1 MEMKNDLN
9 GLKEEAKI
17 YEREIL
23 SMLLEVSKSFTTD
36 EMTKE
41 KREENFSKIDELRE
55 KLKSVSKV
63 IEDIEHI
70 VEIGDF
76 CMDETVLIPI
86 NEIEAVEQEKINAV
100 FEEV

>member
-1 MEMKNDLN
+1 VKGADIMRDLEDIMCIAHTD
-9 GLKEEAKI
+9 KYAVYADQ
-17 YEREIL
+17 YERL
-23 SMLLEVSKSFTTD
+23 
-36 EMTKE
+36 
-41 KREENFSKIDELRE
+41 
-55 KLKSVSKV
+55 KV

-70 VEIGDF
+70 VEIGDL

>member
-1 MEMKNDLN
+1 MRDLEDIMCIAHTD
-9 GLKEEAKI
+9 KYAVYVDQ
-17 YEREIL
+17 YERL
-23 SMLLEVSKSFTTD
+23 
-36 EMTKE
+36 
-41 KREENFSKIDELRE
+41 
-55 KLKSVSKV
+55 KV

>member
-1 MEMKNDLN
+1 MRDLEDIMCIAHTD
-9 GLKEEAKI
+9 KYAVYADQ
-17 YEREIL
+17 YERL
-23 SMLLEVSKSFTTD
+23 
-36 EMTKE
+36 
-41 KREENFSKIDELRE
+41 
-55 KLKSVSKV
+55 KV

-70 VEIGDF
+70 VEISDL

>member
-1 MEMKNDLN
+1 MRDLEDIMCIAHTD
-9 GLKEEAKI
+9 KYAVYADH
-17 YEREIL
+17 YERL
-23 SMLLEVSKSFTTD
+23 
-36 EMTKE
+36 
-41 KREENFSKIDELRE
+41 
-55 KLKSVSKV
+55 KV

-70 VEIGDF
+70 VEIGDL

>member
-1 MEMKNDLN
+1 MRDLEDIMCIAHTD
-9 GLKEEAKI
+9 KYAVYVDQ
-17 YEREIL
+17 YERL
-23 SMLLEVSKSFTTD
+23 
-36 EMTKE
+36 
-41 KREENFSKIDELRE
+41 
-55 KLKSVSKV
+55 KV

-70 VEIGDF
+70 VEIGDL

>member
-1 MEMKNDLN
+1 MKEADIMRDLEDIMCIAHTD
-9 GLKEEAKI
+9 KYAVYADQ
-17 YEREIL
+17 YERL
-23 SMLLEVSKSFTTD
+23 
-36 EMTKE
+36 
-41 KREENFSKIDELRE
+41 
-55 KLKSVSKV
+55 KV

-70 VEIGDF
+70 VEIGDL

>member
-1 MEMKNDLN
+1 MRDLEDIMCISHTD
-9 GLKEEAKI
+9 KYAVYADQ
-17 YEREIL
+17 YERL
-23 SMLLEVSKSFTTD
+23 
-36 EMTKE
+36 
-41 KREENFSKIDELRE
+41 
-55 KLKSVSKV
+55 KV

-70 VEIGDF
+70 VEIGDL